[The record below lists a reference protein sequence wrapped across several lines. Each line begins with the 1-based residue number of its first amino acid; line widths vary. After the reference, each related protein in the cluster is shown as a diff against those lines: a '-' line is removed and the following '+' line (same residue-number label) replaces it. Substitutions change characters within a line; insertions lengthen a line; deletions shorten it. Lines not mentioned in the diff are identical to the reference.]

1 MSKINDD
8 DYDNINSNNNKDNN
22 NNDSFPLASRTE
34 TLLLGLQKV
43 LWS

>member
-22 NNDSFPLASRTE
+22 NNESFPLASRTE

-43 LWS
+43 L

>member
-43 LWS
+43 L

>member
-1 MSKINDD
+1 MSKINDH
-8 DYDNINSNNNKDNN
+8 DYDNNNSNNNKDNN

-43 LWS
+43 L

>member
-22 NNDSFPLASRTE
+22 NNNTGLAQVKKQTTGKCLNLE
-34 TLLLGLQKV
+34 LDG
-43 LWS
+43 